1 MRLDIKPAAASAA
14 AAVLLLLLL
23 DLTWPGHGIWLL
35 VVGILLA
42 LTAAGLWYRD
52 RVVPERG
59 AYSPQPRSPY
69 ADVGAYGLSGA
80 RVPALR
86 QEQHGVPLAGVVAP
100 VAALAILLF
109 IGGAI
114 GSSEST
120 TPEAVTTVQQD
131 VSAIDRSSDSEL
143 QTPQV
148 RPPTAHQTQQAQTTT
163 AVTAVTSSDS
173 VPNNAVATET
183 SATSTAQ
190 SSKPIKPIVVNAPQP
205 ASATEEEAE
214 VEEIDPRALTAVE
227 YTVEEGDT
235 LYDIAERYDS
245 SVEAIMDLNELDAS
259 SFIHPGD
266 VLLIPQLE
274 DEGEES

>member
-1 MRLDIKPAAASAA
+1 MRLDIKPAAAAAA
-14 AAVLLLLLL
+14 AAVLLLLIL

-42 LTAAGLWYRD
+42 LTAAGVWYRD
-52 RVVPERG
+52 RILPERG
-59 AYSPQPRSPY
+59 AYAPQSRSPFE
-69 ADVGAYGLSGA
+69 DVGAYGLSGA
-80 RVPALR
+80 RKQASG
-86 QEQHGVPLAGVVAP
+86 QEQTGVPLAAVVAP
-100 VAALAILLF
+100 VAVLAILLF

-114 GSSEST
+114 GSSEPT

-143 QTPQV
+143 QTPHVQ
-148 RPPTAHQTQQAQTTT
+148 PPTAHQTQQTQTTT
-163 AVTAVTSSDS
+163 TVTAVTSSTSSAAREDS
-173 VPNNAVATET
+173 AKIA
-183 SATSTAQ
+183 AQ
-190 SSKPIKPIVVNAPQP
+190 SSEPIKPIVVNAPQP
-205 ASATEEEAE
+205 ASATEAEAE